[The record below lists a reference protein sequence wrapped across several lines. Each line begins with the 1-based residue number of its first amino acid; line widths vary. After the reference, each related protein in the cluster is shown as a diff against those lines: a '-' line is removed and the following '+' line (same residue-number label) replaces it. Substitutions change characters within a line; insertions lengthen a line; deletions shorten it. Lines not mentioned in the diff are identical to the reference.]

1 MKNANLATINLIPSE
16 DFDGFEFFG
25 SNYDYEIEQGRIP
38 AYPDK
43 WTVDAESPYKES
55 LRYICDTLTE
65 AKAVIVRLEN
75 GEV

>member
-1 MKNANLATINLIPSE
+1 MKNANLATINLILSD
-16 DFDGFEFFG
+16 DFDGFEFYG
-25 SNYDYEIEQGRIP
+25 SNYDYEVEQGRVA

-43 WTVDAESPYKES
+43 WVVDAESPYKES

>member
-1 MKNANLATINLIPSE
+1 MKNATTINLIPAE
-16 DFDGFEFFG
+16 DFYGFEYLG

-43 WTVDAESPYKES
+43 WAVDAESPYKES
-55 LRYICDTLTE
+55 LRYICDTLME

>member
-25 SNYDYEIEQGRIP
+25 SIYDYEVELGRIP

-43 WTVDAESPYKES
+43 YVVDAESPYKES
-55 LRYICDTLTE
+55 MHFVCDTLIE

>member
-1 MKNANLATINLIPSE
+1 MKNATTINLIPAE
-16 DFDGFEFFG
+16 DFYGYEYFG
-25 SNYDYEIEQGRIP
+25 SNYDYEIEQGRVA

-65 AKAVIVRLEN
+65 AKSVIVRLEN

>member
-1 MKNANLATINLIPSE
+1 MTTNNIINLIVSD
-16 DFDGFEFFG
+16 DFDGYEFHG